1 MNLRMRATGIVGG
14 IAVLLAAG
22 CNRVQNMLAPAGDQA
37 SDIGRVWDL
46 MLWVCVPVYA
56 LVLVALG
63 IAVWRN
69 HGAVA
74 GDRALERG
82 LLGWSITIAV
92 LLTVLTATSFAVDRR
107 LHARAEQPLQVRI
120 TAKRWWWQ
128 VEYRDPTHP
137 SRIVTTAN
145 ELHLPAGRTARIELQ
160 SSDVIHSLWIPVLA
174 GKEDLIPGHDNV
186 IDITPRVPG
195 LYRGQCAEFC
205 GLQHAHMALDVF
217 VETPQAFAAWRAR
230 QLAPANA
237 PRTPNAARGQLLFEQ
252 SACAMCHRVQGTL
265 AGGVTGPDLTHFA
278 SRRTLAAG
286 TLKLDRTTVAA
297 WIIDPQR
304 YKPGANMP
312 KVPLDASQVDAISDY
327 LMELQ

>member
-1 MNLRMRATGIVGG
+1 MNFRPRATGIVGG
-14 IAVLLAAG
+14 LALLATG
-22 CNRVQNMLAPAGDQA
+22 CNRVQNALAPAGDQA
-37 SDIGRVWDL
+37 AEIGKVWDL
-46 MLWVCVPVYA
+46 MLWICVPLY
-56 LVLVALG
+56 VLVMIAMVV
-63 IAVWRN
+63 AVWRN

-92 LLTVLTATSFAVDRR
+92 LLTVMTATSFAIDRR
-107 LHARAEQPLQVRI
+107 LHARVEQPLQVRI

-128 VEYRDPTHP
+128 VEYRDPAHP

-145 ELHLPAGRTARIELQ
+145 ELHLPAGRTARIELL
-160 SSDVIHSLWIPVLA
+160 STDVIHSLWIPVLA
-174 GKEDLIPGHDNV
+174 GKEDLIPGHDNTL
-186 IDITPRVPG
+186 DITPRVPG
-195 LYRGQCAEFC
+195 VYRGQCAEFC
-205 GLQHAHMALDVF
+205 GLQHAHMALDVY
-217 VETPQAFAAWRAR
+217 VETPQAFEAWRTR
-230 QLAPANA
+230 QLAPGNA

-252 SACAMCHRVQGTL
+252 GACAMCHRVQGTA

-304 YKPGANMP
+304 YKPGTNMP

>member
-1 MNLRMRATGIVGG
+1 MNARLRSMG
-14 IAVLLAAG
+14 IAGGVAMLATG
-22 CNRVQNMLAPAGDQA
+22 CNRVQNALAPAGDQA
-37 SDIGRVWDL
+37 AEIGKVWGL
-46 MLWVCVPVYA
+46 MLWICVPLY
-56 LVLVALG
+56 VLVMIAMVV
-63 IAVWRN
+63 AVWRN

-82 LLGWSITIAV
+82 LLGWSVTIAV
-92 LLTVLTATSFAVDRR
+92 LLTVMTATSFAIDRR

-128 VEYRDPTHP
+128 VEYRDPKHP

-160 SSDVIHSLWIPVLA
+160 STDVIHSLWIPVLA
-174 GKEDLIPGHDNV
+174 GKEDLILGHSNT
-186 IDITPRVPG
+186 INITPRVPG

-205 GLQHAHMALDVF
+205 GLQHAHMALDVHI
-217 VETPQAFAAWRAR
+217 ETPQAFEAWRAR
-230 QLAPANA
+230 QLLPANA

-252 SACAMCHRVQGTL
+252 GACAMCHRVQGTL

-278 SRRTLAAG
+278 SRRSLAAG

-297 WIIDPQR
+297 WIIDPHR
-304 YKPGANMP
+304 YKPGTNMP